1 MTQREFLQLI
11 TENYPGITSRLPF
24 YCSGCSPC
32 LPQPAVPQP
41 LSSYG
46 CFTASGTLTAAAGGG
61 IPFTAQNFAGDVT
74 ASGNNIVLQQPG
86 AYLVTYSLNLPPSA
100 ALNTVLNLS
109 LNGTPVAGTQIR
121 VNKTDTTSPH
131 TVYGQAILTVASAP
145 AALQLITSA
154 DVNLTVETGTDILGS
169 LVVVKLS

>member
-1 MTQREFLQLI
+1 M
-11 TENYPGITSRLPF
+11 
-24 YCSGCSPC
+24 
-32 LPQPAVPQP
+32 
-41 LSSYG
+41 
-46 CFTASGTLTAAAGGG
+46 
-61 IPFTAQNFAGDVT
+61 
-74 ASGNNIVLQQPG
+74 
-86 AYLVTYSLNLPPSA
+86 
-100 ALNTVLNLS
+100 LNLS